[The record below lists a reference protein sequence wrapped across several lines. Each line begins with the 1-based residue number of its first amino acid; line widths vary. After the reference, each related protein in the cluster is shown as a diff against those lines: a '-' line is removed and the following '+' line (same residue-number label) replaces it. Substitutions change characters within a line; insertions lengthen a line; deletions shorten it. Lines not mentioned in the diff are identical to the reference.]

1 MDRLMRVSGEIA
13 GRFHVTGVHEGRSR
27 QGGHF
32 LRLGLTDGGSI
43 INAYAFPHGCRGYR
57 RLRQGERICLRGDV
71 RRRDGR
77 TEILCRE
84 IESED
89 PAPRVAWARV
99 RIRLMLCWIGHAP
112 LRSFLNAVFSDPA
125 IGPAF
130 TDRPASIAHH
140 HAFPGGLL
148 VHSVEVA
155 WRVFRESLSAEDK
168 ALVVAAALLHDI
180 GKTRTYTNEGRRTPL
195 GDALEHEALTLE
207 ILAVHLARL
216 DRDWPIGGRRLRLLL
231 TWRSGPETRLPP
243 DALIELVRTADRL
256 SARFD
261 LGEEMSRPE
270 VVGAPSD
277 L

>member
-1 MDRLMRVSGEIA
+1 MDRLTCVSGEIA

-27 QGGHF
+27 EGGRF

-43 INAYAFPHGCRGYR
+43 INAYAFPQGCRGYR
-57 RLRQGERICLRGDV
+57 RLRLGERICLRGSV

-77 TEILCRE
+77 SEILCRE
-84 IESED
+84 IEPED

-99 RIRLMLCWIGHAP
+99 RIRLMLCWIANAP
-112 LRSFLNAVFSDPA
+112 VRCFLHAVFSDPA

-130 TDRPASIAHH
+130 TDRPASVAHH
-140 HAFPGGLL
+140 HAFQGGLL

-168 ALVVAAALLHDI
+168 ALAVAAALLHDV
-180 GKTRTYTNEGRRTPL
+180 GKTRTYTHDGRRTPL
-195 GDALEHEALTLE
+195 GEQMEHEALTLE
-207 ILAVHLARL
+207 ILAIHLARL
-216 DRDWPIGGRRLRLLL
+216 DRDWPLGGTRLRLLL
-231 TWRSGPETRLPP
+231 TWRRRPETRLPP

-261 LGEEMSRPE
+261 LGAETPHSG
-270 VVGAPSD
+270 VVGVPSAP
-277 L
+277 